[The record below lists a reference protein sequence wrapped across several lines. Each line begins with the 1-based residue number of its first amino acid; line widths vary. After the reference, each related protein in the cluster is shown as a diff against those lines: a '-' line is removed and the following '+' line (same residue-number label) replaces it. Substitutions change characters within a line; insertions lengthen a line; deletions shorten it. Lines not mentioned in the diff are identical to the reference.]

1 MKTSRLIASFVVVL
15 LVFSVISCKYD
26 SKGKNTVLPNVTGS
40 ASELIVVLDKA
51 VWEEPIGKT
60 YTEILKDD
68 YPMIPQ
74 PEPVFDVVLVSP
86 ANFSG
91 IFQTHRNIIVTNV
104 SSGNQKAQIVVQR
117 DVWATPQ
124 IVVNVVGPTYPAIA
138 EMLLT
143 EKDRLIQLIEQAERD
158 RVVTNAT
165 KYEEEGLRLL
175 LEKKFGVS
183 MTFPKGYR
191 LNKDTTDFVWISHE
205 TPHTS
210 QAILIYSYPYT
221 EKNTFS
227 AEYLIEKRNHFVNKL
242 IPGPT
247 TGSYMTTFT
256 EIPPEYSP
264 IQYKDRYF
272 GRLRG
277 LWDVH
282 AHAMGGPFISLTTID
297 EANQRVITVE
307 GYVYAPRF
315 KKRNYLRQVEA
326 LLYTFSL
333 IEK

>member
-1 MKTSRLIASFVVVL
+1 MKKLRIIASLAFVL
-15 LVFSVISCKYD
+15 LVALGTSCKYD
-26 SKGKNTVLPNVTGS
+26 SKGKSTVLPNVTGS

-51 VWEEPIGKT
+51 VWEEGIGKT
-60 YTEILKDD
+60 YLEILKAD

-74 PEPVFDVVLVSP
+74 PEPIFDVVLVSP
-86 ANFSG
+86 VNFSG
-91 IFQTHRNIIVTNV
+91 IFQTHRNIIVTKVN
-104 SSGNQKAQIVVQR
+104 GEQTKAQIVVQR
-117 DVWATPQ
+117 DVWAIPQ
-124 IVVNVVGPTYPAIA
+124 IVINAVGPTYPAIA
-138 EMLLT
+138 EMLQN
-143 EKDRLIQLIEQAERD
+143 EKDRLVQLIEQAERD

-165 KYEEEGLRLL
+165 KYEEKGLRLL

-183 MTFPKGYR
+183 MIFPKGYR

-210 QAILIYSYPYT
+210 QAILVYSYPYT
-221 EKNTFS
+221 EKNTFTAS
-227 AEYLIEKRNHFVNKL
+227 YLIDKRNQFVNKL
-242 IPGPT
+242 VPGPT
-247 TGSYMTTFT
+247 AGSYMTTFT
-256 EIPPEYSP
+256 EILPEYTAVE
-264 IQYKDRYF
+264 YKNRYF

-326 LLYTFSL
+326 LLYTFNVV
-333 IEK
+333 EK